1 LISAA
6 RQFNHAAKQRR
17 PRKAAIKRGSMVK
30 LVMFA
35 GAAAAL
41 AASAAGAVWAQQ
53 AGAAGSARLNGD
65 WARIDPADPAARNT
79 AYLHLP
85 SNLSIVAEGDKAC
98 CLRTLSI
105 TRGEAAATGQIRA
118 RAVPASDVD
127 TKPPASLLNLDPY
140 FYGPTPDVDG
150 PRQPRGA
157 DYILVLESPQGVI
170 TERRHAPWVSRD
182 IKLASGKRYVTAWR
196 ADQRVTVR
204 AELGAEDAPVSLW
217 AAHYKTPQRSLA
229 TRPVA
234 GAPRE
239 TIVDIP
245 CTWVATA
252 PPNLT
257 GAPAPAG
264 EYAECRSSEGVALAT
279 RQTVPGAEPIVWRA
293 KSFAHTAQS
302 IPLLQP
308 PASVLNLAAWGVK

>member
-1 LISAA
+1 M
-6 RQFNHAAKQRR
+6 
-17 PRKAAIKRGSMVK
+17 RKR
-30 LVMFA
+30 VMF

-41 AASAAGAVWAQQ
+41 ATSAAGAVWAQQ
-53 AGAAGSARLNGD
+53 AAAPAAAKLNGD
-65 WARIDPADPAARNT
+65 WARIDPTSPSVRNT
-79 AYLHLP
+79 AYVHLP
-85 SNLSIVAEGDKAC
+85 SNLSIVAEGDVAC

-105 TRGEAAATGQIRA
+105 ARGEAAATGQIRA
-118 RAVPASDVD
+118 AAKPAPEVD

-140 FYGPTPDVDG
+140 FYGPTEEDG

-157 DYILVLESPQGVI
+157 DYILVLESPLGVI

-204 AELGAEDAPVSLW
+204 AELGAEDAPISLW

-229 TRPVA
+229 ARPLP
-234 GAPRE
+234 GAAKE
-239 TIVDIP
+239 TIAEIA

-293 KSFAHTAQS
+293 KSFAHTSQS
-302 IPLLQP
+302 IALLQP
-308 PASVLNLAAWGVK
+308 PASVLNLGAWGVK